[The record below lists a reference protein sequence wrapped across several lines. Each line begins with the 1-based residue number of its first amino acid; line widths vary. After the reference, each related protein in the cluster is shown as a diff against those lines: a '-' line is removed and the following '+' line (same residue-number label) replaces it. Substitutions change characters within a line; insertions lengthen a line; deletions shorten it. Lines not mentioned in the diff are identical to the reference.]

1 MPYSCPSQQLLI
13 VIRWWYA
20 PILPGEE
27 SFPQACRQT
36 LTAFLI
42 SLSHRLSRKR
52 PVDAFLDF
60 VTNSTSIII
69 VFLNELST
77 ALNASPNTPAADAVA
92 TYLEI
97 KPDSSLA
104 NILDTR
110 HQEKKLALV
119 ADDILKCYLD
129 KKAYDCLP
137 VQIFLRQVL
146 GKLVLSMTIDTC
158 SKPEW
163 INGWIVYLLEGEE
176 PELLNAID
184 AGVERSTTSTLKSA
198 ERHASIAESTMSPIK
213 ETESVTNHK
222 RNRSRAEDAMDEAM
236 KEARRL
242 TQLIVEEEAKR
253 EKETKT
259 LQSSHESISESTT
272 EGIATPAS
280 SQSGSAKN
288 DETEVRPSSTELS
301 PTSTRPTDMVPS
313 KTHQP
318 FTTFDQMVPGQAT
331 ALSSEAERKLLKPI
345 SVLTLFNAKISI
357 FDDSLPGEKN
367 VLKSKPTAEYMIQIE
382 PSDSK
387 FPGWMI
393 VRKYADFETLHEVL
407 RRISAITGVGFSEAH
422 PDLPTWKM
430 HTKASLRGELER
442 YLCDA
447 VSHQA
452 LAESEG
458 MKRFLEK
465 EQGLSRSPGGTK
477 GFGWP
482 TPVVFDQMGK
492 SMLDVLTKAPK
503 EVAGGGKAFFGGVA
517 GVLGGRKTP
526 GHASTPSQST
536 NRSSISL
543 SQNYM
548 EDSYMGSLGFDNAP
562 RESSESIRSLPSTQR
577 KTNTMPSTPQQD
589 NKPRLSTSSRTSVY
603 GRPSTELRRT
613 VSRSS
618 SVAGL
623 QSPRTPIDEELHL
636 PPLPSEITEDYM
648 SPKRPASVIEQEQPS
663 RRGEDMSYSNPVSR
677 RASTQSLLPP
687 SESPETP
694 SRPVSRGKS
703 RSPVPPLARLTKPK
717 PPITEQ
723 ETQVAVELIFAVIT
737 ELYTLS
743 SAWQIRRTLLNAAKT
758 FLLRPGNPQLEA
770 IRVLFQESV
779 IDANTSDSGIASH
792 INTIRASSLPTEE
805 EAKKFSKELDDQAKE
820 ELRVKARKLLVEKG
834 MPVALTGVM
843 GQAATGEALG
853 RVFDCLQDYRI
864 ARGLMFGLM
873 LQGLRGIVQ

>member
-1 MPYSCPSQQLLI
+1 
-13 VIRWWYA
+13 
-20 PILPGEE
+20 
-27 SFPQACRQT
+27 
-36 LTAFLI
+36 
-42 SLSHRLSRKR
+42 
-52 PVDAFLDF
+52 
-60 VTNSTSIII
+60 
-69 VFLNELST
+69 
-77 ALNASPNTPAADAVA
+77 
-92 TYLEI
+92 
-97 KPDSSLA
+97 
-104 NILDTR
+104 
-110 HQEKKLALV
+110 
-119 ADDILKCYLD
+119 
-129 KKAYDCLP
+129 
-137 VQIFLRQVL
+137 
-146 GKLVLSMTIDTC
+146 
-158 SKPEW
+158 
-163 INGWIVYLLEGEE
+163 
-176 PELLNAID
+176 
-184 AGVERSTTSTLKSA
+184 
-198 ERHASIAESTMSPIK
+198 
-213 ETESVTNHK
+213 
-222 RNRSRAEDAMDEAM
+222 
-236 KEARRL
+236 
-242 TQLIVEEEAKR
+242 
-253 EKETKT
+253 
-259 LQSSHESISESTT
+259 
-272 EGIATPAS
+272 
-280 SQSGSAKN
+280 
-288 DETEVRPSSTELS
+288 
-301 PTSTRPTDMVPS
+301 
-313 KTHQP
+313 
-318 FTTFDQMVPGQAT
+318 
-331 ALSSEAERKLLKPI
+331 
-345 SVLTLFNAKISI
+345 
-357 FDDSLPGEKN
+357 
-367 VLKSKPTAEYMIQIE
+367 
-382 PSDSK
+382 
-387 FPGWMI
+387 
-393 VRKYADFETLHEVL
+393 
-407 RRISAITGVGFSEAH
+407 
-422 PDLPTWKM
+422 
-430 HTKASLRGELER
+430 
-442 YLCDA
+442 
-447 VSHQA
+447 
-452 LAESEG
+452 
-458 MKRFLEK
+458 
-465 EQGLSRSPGGTK
+465 
-477 GFGWP
+477 
-482 TPVVFDQMGK
+482 
-492 SMLDVLTKAPK
+492 
-503 EVAGGGKAFFGGVA
+503 
-517 GVLGGRKTP
+517 
-526 GHASTPSQST
+526 
-536 NRSSISL
+536 
-543 SQNYM
+543 
-548 EDSYMGSLGFDNAP
+548 MGSLGFDNAP